1 MHGAPSRVNV
11 DISDLKSSS
20 MLRRIGGVS
29 GLFVLLTLV
38 WYLVFPFVT
47 GCDMNTTAVETQ
59 ECEELITPVL
69 SFFCA
74 LPPLMIAV
82 LVFVS
87 THGKKSKA
95 VLENPMVDEE
105 GKMQVPT
112 GVQSVEESIKQTQ
125 LAQSGMGL
133 GAVLMIGSYALILLA
148 GVFLLLLALLCGM
161 SMGNSCGDEGF
172 ESLLSWISVGSVGIK
187 LGLAVFLISAAGK
200 LVIEYQLDA
209 NGMLVETKPAT
220 VVSTMVRLPCPACGA
235 KLRFPTEHQ
244 GEVQCPK
251 CDHVFTVGTE

>member
-11 DISDLKSSS
+11 DISELKSSS

-29 GLFVLLTLV
+29 GLFVLLTFG

-82 LVFVS
+82 LMFVS
-87 THGKKSKA
+87 THGKKSK
-95 VLENPMVDEE
+95 VLLESPVVNEE
-105 GKMQVPT
+105 GKMQLPT
-112 GVQSVEESIKQTQ
+112 AVQSVEESIKQTQ

-148 GVFLLLLALLCGM
+148 GVFLLLLALLCG
-161 SMGNSCGDEGF
+161 
-172 ESLLSWISVGSVGIK
+172 
-187 LGLAVFLISAAGK
+187 
-200 LVIEYQLDA
+200 
-209 NGMLVETKPAT
+209 
-220 VVSTMVRLPCPACGA
+220 
-235 KLRFPTEHQ
+235 
-244 GEVQCPK
+244 QCPL
-251 CDHVFTVGTE
+251 

>member
-11 DISDLKSSS
+11 DISELKSSS

-29 GLFVLLTLV
+29 GLFVLLTFG

-87 THGKKSKA
+87 THGKKSK
-95 VLENPMVDEE
+95 VLLENPVVDEE
-105 GKMQVPT
+105 GKCNSRPPSNRLRRASSKRNSHSPAWDSVP
-112 GVQSVEESIKQTQ
+112 
-125 LAQSGMGL
+125 
-133 GAVLMIGSYALILLA
+133 
-148 GVFLLLLALLCGM
+148 C
-161 SMGNSCGDEGF
+161 
-172 ESLLSWISVGSVGIK
+172 
-187 LGLAVFLISAAGK
+187 
-200 LVIEYQLDA
+200 
-209 NGMLVETKPAT
+209 
-220 VVSTMVRLPCPACGA
+220 
-235 KLRFPTEHQ
+235 
-244 GEVQCPK
+244 
-251 CDHVFTVGTE
+251 

>member
-1 MHGAPSRVNV
+1 
-11 DISDLKSSS
+11 

-29 GLFVLLTLV
+29 GLFVLLTLG

-87 THGKKSKA
+87 THGKKPKA

-105 GKMQVPT
+105 GKCKSRPA
-112 GVQSVEESIKQTQ
+112 SNRLSRASSKRNSRSP
-125 LAQSGMGL
+125 AWASG
-133 GAVLMIGSYALILLA
+133 
-148 GVFLLLLALLCGM
+148 
-161 SMGNSCGDEGF
+161 
-172 ESLLSWISVGSVGIK
+172 
-187 LGLAVFLISAAGK
+187 
-200 LVIEYQLDA
+200 
-209 NGMLVETKPAT
+209 
-220 VVSTMVRLPCPACGA
+220 PC
-235 KLRFPTEHQ
+235 
-244 GEVQCPK
+244 
-251 CDHVFTVGTE
+251 